1 MLSSNTILNL
11 MIKEEPDLVRSFSQR
26 INPNTQKERVHY
38 LLSKL
43 RIFAKVIGKLILINK
58 EIKTFGTTKNNKQK
72 KLDYSKVSDSR
83 LFLFYPKSRFKIC

>member
-38 LLSKL
+38 L
-43 RIFAKVIGKLILINK
+43 
-58 EIKTFGTTKNNKQK
+58 
-72 KLDYSKVSDSR
+72 
-83 LFLFYPKSRFKIC
+83 